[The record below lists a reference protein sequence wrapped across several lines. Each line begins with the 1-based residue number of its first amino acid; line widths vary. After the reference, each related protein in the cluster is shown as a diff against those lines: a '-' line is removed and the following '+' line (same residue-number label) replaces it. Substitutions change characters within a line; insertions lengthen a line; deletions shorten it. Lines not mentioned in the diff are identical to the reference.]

1 MSDSRV
7 VLVTGAGGGMGR
19 EVAARYAA
27 QGDRLV
33 LVDLT
38 QESLDSAV
46 QALRQEWPTTE
57 VLLIP
62 ADVSKPESVRNV
74 ADQVQEWA
82 GRVDVLALI
91 AGVLQRANKVT
102 DIDIDEWDRV
112 NDVNV
117 RGVFLMAKFLVPLM
131 PKGGASSIATIA
143 SWYGHSGHGYFAA
156 YCASKAGVISL
167 TQSLADELAEDG
179 IRANTVCPGNIDTQ
193 MHRDALAA
201 EAKERGITVEEMKAI
216 EWAKIP
222 LGIAGPAGSIA
233 DAVEFLTSEKASY
246 ITGASIDVNGGVLFH

>member
-27 QGDRLV
+27 LGDRLV
-33 LVDLT
+33 LVDLA
-38 QESLDSAV
+38 QDGLDRAAE
-46 QALRQEWPTTE
+46 ALRSEWPSVE
-57 VLLIP
+57 LLLLP
-62 ADVSKPESVRNV
+62 ADVSQPASVQRV
-74 ADQVQEWA
+74 AAQVQEWA
-82 GRVDVLALI
+82 GRVDVLALL
-91 AGVLQRANKVT
+91 AGVLQQANKVT
-102 DIDIDEWDRV
+102 EIDLDEWDRV
-112 NDVNV
+112 NNINV
-117 RGVFLMAKFLVPLM
+117 RGVFLMAKYLVPLM
-131 PKGGASSIATIA
+131 PKGGSSSIATIA
-143 SWYGHSGHGYFAA
+143 SWYGHSGHGFFAA

-201 EAKERGITVEEMKAI
+201 EARERGITFEEMKNI
-216 EWAKIP
+216 EWSKIP

-233 DAVEFLTSEKASY
+233 DAVEFLTSDKASY

>member
-201 EAKERGITVEEMKAI
+201 EAKERGITFEEMKAI

>member
-1 MSDSRV
+1 
-7 VLVTGAGGGMGR
+7 MGR

-27 QGDRLV
+27 LGDRLV
-33 LVDLT
+33 LVDLA
-38 QESLDSAV
+38 QEGLDRAAE
-46 QALRQEWPTTE
+46 ALRSEWPE
-57 VLLIP
+57 VDLLLLP
-62 ADVSKPESVRNV
+62 ADVSRPESVRQIAERV
-74 ADQVQEWA
+74 REWA
-82 GRVDVLALI
+82 GRVDVLALL

-102 DIDIDEWDRV
+102 EIDIDEWDRV
-112 NDVNV
+112 NNVNV
-117 RGVFLMAKFLVPLM
+117 RGVFLMAKYLVPLM
-131 PKGGASSIATIA
+131 PTGGGSSIATIA

-179 IRANTVCPGNIDTQ
+179 IRVNTVCPGNIDTQ

-201 EAKERGITVEEMKAI
+201 EARERGITFEEMKDI
-216 EWAKIP
+216 EWSKIP
-222 LGIAGPAGSIA
+222 LGIAGPPGSIA

>member
-38 QESLDSAV
+38 QESLDRAV

-201 EAKERGITVEEMKAI
+201 EAKERGITFEEMKAI